1 MGSFPH
7 SCDTYSDCIL
17 LCPQRARPML
27 GKSPGSSRGGGVSR
41 QEQRCHTPARQPFRL
56 PHGLQGMGC
65 QPHEVPGPLHGLLY
79 CCALPRRQ
87 GGRWGSKTTSGGDGR
102 DMAPGSRCLQDRH
115 RSLQPWSPDPSAGS
129 SPGEAPLW
137 DHGGGAEDALC
148 GLRGEPPGPPIRA
161 GAGQGIHSPL
171 QFGNVSPAHL
181 QAPFLSSCP
190 AGATGDVTIR
200 GLL

>member
-7 SCDTYSDCIL
+7 SCDTYSDRIL

-27 GKSPGSSRGGGVSR
+27 GKSPGSSRGGQDKNKDATHPPDSRSVFPMVCREWAASRTRYLGLSMGSCIAVHFPGGKEAAGVPKPRPAGMAGTWHLEAGACKTDTAPFNRSPWIPR
-41 QEQRCHTPARQPFRL
+41 LGAARGRLLCGIIGEEQR
-56 PHGLQGMGC
+56 M
-65 QPHEVPGPLHGLLY
+65 
-79 CCALPRRQ
+79 
-87 GGRWGSKTTSGGDGR
+87 
-102 DMAPGSRCLQDRH
+102 
-115 RSLQPWSPDPSAGS
+115 
-129 SPGEAPLW
+129 
-137 DHGGGAEDALC
+137 LC
-148 GLRGEPPGPPIRA
+148 VVCGGEPPGPPIRA

-200 GLL
+200 GVL